1 MINNM
6 KKNYSP
12 TMKKLLLSC
21 QILTIVL
28 LSVSYSC
35 KKDEP
40 DNQQIY
46 TDKIPENVRL
56 SNFLNTSIT
65 VAWARAEDADSYT
78 VQLLGSKDSETPVTA
93 YTTISKDFYQFENI
107 EEVRGYYVRVRANF
121 DKGTSGWAYIM
132 DDSKP
137 ARIMP
142 KFGIVTEDFVAPDPA
157 LQPIRDI
164 YPNFPEGWEDNTLPH
179 LTAYVSVIADALD
192 TYPSG
197 KWLVYRTQRNS
208 GSTIGRRNT
217 FGMMGQN
224 NQTSTLGMEFDLPNG
239 ASKLSF
245 YISPATINDT
255 NMGDLV
261 VEYSVDSGV
270 SWTELA
276 RYKKTDGIPW
286 KRDMD
291 DPLNYKEYALDIR
304 GNVRFRFNY
313 NSAGVGASPSSRWAI
328 DDVAVYQNIN

>member
-1 MINNM
+1 M
-6 KKNYSP
+6 KKTNNQ

-21 QILTIVL
+21 QILMIVL

-35 KKDEP
+35 KRDEP
-40 DNQQIY
+40 NNQQIFK
-46 TDKIPENVRL
+46 DIPPKNVRL
-56 SNFLNTSIT
+56 SNYLNTSIN
-65 VAWARAEDADSYT
+65 VAWLRAEGVDSYT
-78 VQLLGSKDSETPVTA
+78 VQLLGSKDSETPIHA
-93 YTTISKDFYQFENI
+93 YTTVSRDFYQFDNI

-121 DKGTSGWAYIM
+121 DKGISEWAYIM
-132 DDSKP
+132 DGSKP

-157 LQPIRDI
+157 LQPVRDI
-164 YPNFPEGWEDNTLPH
+164 YPNFPEGWEDNNMQHFT
-179 LTAYVSVIADALD
+179 TYVTILADAID
-192 TYPSG
+192 EYPSG
-197 KWLVYRTQRNS
+197 KWMVYRAQRNN
-208 GSTIGRRNT
+208 GTTIGRRNT

-245 YISPATINDT
+245 YISTATINDT

-270 SWTELA
+270 SWTEHA

-291 DPLNYKEYALDIR
+291 DPMNYKEFVLDIR
-304 GNVRFRFNY
+304 GNVRFRFTY
-313 NSAGVGASPSSRWAI
+313 NSAGVGASPGSRWTI